1 MVYIFR
7 GKFGYR
13 KTSQMK
19 MDQPKYREK
28 VLIGLEA
35 APPSFDVRGKVLGP
49 GGANLLYITKET
61 GAVVTLRGKDSGYI
75 EANGH
80 ESIEP
85 LHICVEHSRYEVLQ
99 AGRQLAFNLIE
110 TVQQEWAF
118 QKEQLLQ
125 QPPPVTQQGPPPA
138 PPPQL
143 QQPPPAPLPT
153 QSVQLHPPQIV
164 LSGQTVNTST
174 TLPDQQHQL
183 QVNKNLLQVASNAQ
197 NGNSSATSVQ
207 VSTVGGSGA
216 VLIGSS
222 GTSATPLPQ
231 GSASG
236 EHAAGGMLPAGDAG
250 RPSPPHAQHTLQVQQ
265 PRQVFVSQQGSL
277 LPQPA
282 ALIPQQQQVIP
293 PGSLLAQQP
302 HIIQASYPVQYMQTS
317 NGQMVL
323 AYPNIVRPVLSGA
336 AAAAA
341 AADPTAGHQVM
352 LVQYGQAGA
361 ATGLRPTLHH
371 QAAATAAA
379 LRASQPMLAAAA
391 SPVSTGGGLAPPQL
405 TQPQQT
411 ATAAIPQIVQ
421 IVNPQTGQIQHVIQ
435 HIQPQLHMQQ
445 DPVQVQ
451 LGGSVA
457 GAAGALLGHQ
467 QVLMP
472 VQQQLLT
479 QLPGAAAAAL
489 QFGTAAAATNS
500 PHHLHHAAAAAA
512 QQQQLIIAQQVAQQQ
527 LQSVGLTQ
535 QQQQLLA
542 AQTQVTSSS
551 AAAAGLLSSHQALS
565 QAQTTQQASTNQHQ
579 PTVSVQSTVQ
589 PAPQQGQKRR
599 YEGEQNQ
606 FQSAPPPPHHANLS
620 HTNSHSLRKGV
631 GMEQR
636 LQQQNQQQAQQQVTQ
651 QQQSQQ
657 QAQQQQQTQQQQQ
670 SQQQSQ
676 QGQEHSQVQA
686 SADGSK
692 TVQQDE
698 WRQQRESAND
708 LQGMRDLVE
717 KLQQD
722 QVKRA
727 RSYHTNDYLWSVA
740 GVTAGRLQRNQRAD
754 LLLTNRYLNLE
765 AINNS
770 VSSPGDQAQLRAVN
784 KAADK
789 PSTYLNYIQQQQQ
802 QQQSAKQQ
810 QQQQQQDGVWQQ
822 VYQPPPPPPHT
833 PTPGTP
839 TAVQYL
845 HQQHQVY
852 QPPPQHPQFPPPT
865 HQYNPWIV
873 PQ

>member
-445 DPVQVQ
+445 
-451 LGGSVA
+451 
-457 GAAGALLGHQ
+457 
-467 QVLMP
+467 
-472 VQQQLLT
+472 
-479 QLPGAAAAAL
+479 
-489 QFGTAAAATNS
+489 
-500 PHHLHHAAAAAA
+500 
-512 QQQQLIIAQQVAQQQ
+512 

>member
-565 QAQTTQQASTNQHQ
+565 QSLPQLTQLTAQAQTTQQASTNQHQ

-692 TVQQDE
+692 TVQQD
-698 WRQQRESAND
+698 
-708 LQGMRDLVE
+708 LVE

-727 RSYHTNDYLWSVA
+727 RSYH
-740 GVTAGRLQRNQRAD
+740 
-754 LLLTNRYLNLE
+754 NLE

>member
-708 LQGMRDLVE
+708 LQGMRDL
-717 KLQQD
+717 
-722 QVKRA
+722 
-727 RSYHTNDYLWSVA
+727 
-740 GVTAGRLQRNQRAD
+740 
-754 LLLTNRYLNLE
+754 E

>member
-445 DPVQVQ
+445 VQ

-565 QAQTTQQASTNQHQ
+565 QSLPQLTQLTAQAQTTQQASTNQHQ

-692 TVQQDE
+692 TVQQD
-698 WRQQRESAND
+698 
-708 LQGMRDLVE
+708 
-717 KLQQD
+717 
-722 QVKRA
+722 
-727 RSYHTNDYLWSVA
+727 
-740 GVTAGRLQRNQRAD
+740 
-754 LLLTNRYLNLE
+754 LE

>member
-445 DPVQVQ
+445 VQ

-692 TVQQDE
+692 TVQQD
-698 WRQQRESAND
+698 
-708 LQGMRDLVE
+708 LVE

-727 RSYHTNDYLWSVA
+727 RSYH
-740 GVTAGRLQRNQRAD
+740 
-754 LLLTNRYLNLE
+754 NLE

>member
-445 DPVQVQ
+445 
-451 LGGSVA
+451 
-457 GAAGALLGHQ
+457 
-467 QVLMP
+467 
-472 VQQQLLT
+472 
-479 QLPGAAAAAL
+479 
-489 QFGTAAAATNS
+489 
-500 PHHLHHAAAAAA
+500 
-512 QQQQLIIAQQVAQQQ
+512 

-565 QAQTTQQASTNQHQ
+565 QSLPQLTQLTAQAQTTQQASTNQHQ